1 MPDKAKSTTSIR
13 PTLQRLLK
21 IGGKQSAWLYLALFC
36 ELGITGG
43 IILNA
48 VFLRNLFNAVLAG
61 NSNAFWFYT
70 WLVLSFSVPN
80 ILFNYLRTWSI
91 GRFSER
97 VLARLR
103 QTVAGRSAVLPVSY
117 LEERHSGDM
126 LSVLNADLGKVK
138 TLLANNILDFF
149 AQSAR
154 GIAAL
159 IYIVSI
165 NWWLAL
171 VTVVLTPAIF
181 LLINTLTRPIAKRS
195 EEMQT
200 EIGQVNSIAQDA
212 LAGAMVVKSFNLAD
226 IQDER
231 FHQANSK
238 ALKKGFEIARYWSL
252 INGAGFGLIIA
263 PFIIAMGIG
272 GYLIIDKQMSFGAL
286 FAFINLLNYVVNPL
300 GGLPGIIAS
309 MSEST
314 GAAQRVFQI
323 LDQPA
328 ERQDG
333 ERQNGAITRPKTDRD
348 LALQFKDVSFAYADG
363 KPVLKDIHLDIRRG
377 QTVAIVGPSGGGK
390 STVLKLILGYY
401 PLPDG
406 RVRLFGDSLNDWQLA
421 EARQQM
427 AFVAQD
433 TYLFPVSIAENIR
446 CGKPDATQE
455 EIERAARLANIHDFI
470 ASLPDGYQT
479 SAGEWGARLSGG
491 QKQRISLAR
500 AILKDA
506 PILLLDEP
514 TSALD
519 AESESLIQEALNRFT
534 RDRTTVVV
542 AHRLST
548 IKNADRV
555 LVLNDGQ
562 IVEDGTHE
570 ELIAR
575 GGMYLDLYQR
585 QFALDQPAGLPDQ
598 GIGAGI

>member
-1 MPDKAKSTTSIR
+1 MPEKAQPSTPIGPSLR
-13 PTLQRLLK
+13 RLLK
-21 IGGKQSAWLYLALFC
+21 FGGKQSAWLYLALFS
-36 ELGITGG
+36 ELLVTAT

-48 VFLRNLFNAVLAG
+48 VLLRIVFNSVLAG
-61 NSNAFWFYT
+61 NTAKFWMYI
-70 WLVLSFSVPN
+70 WLSFGLYAPS
-80 ILFNYLRTWSI
+80 ILSNYLRTWSI

-103 QTVAGRSAVLPVSY
+103 QAVAERSAVLPVSY
-117 LEERHSGDM
+117 MEERHSGDM

-149 AQSAR
+149 AQSVR

-159 IYIVSI
+159 VYIISV
-165 NWWLAL
+165 NWALAL
-171 VTVVLTPAIF
+171 VSVVLTPAIF
-181 LLINTLTRPIAKRS
+181 LLINALTRPVARRS
-195 EEMQT
+195 EQMQG
-200 EIGQVNSIAQDA
+200 EIGQVNSVAQDA
-212 LAGAMVVKSFNLAD
+212 ITGAMVVKAFNLAG

-231 FHQANSK
+231 FHQVNAK
-238 ALKKGFEIARYWSL
+238 ALKKGIEISRYWAV
-252 INGAGFGLIIA
+252 INGLGFGLSIT
-263 PFIIAMGIG
+263 PFIIALGFG
-272 GYLIIDKQMSFGAL
+272 GYLIIDKQITFGAM
-286 FAFINLLNYVVNPL
+286 FAFIQLLNYVVNPL
-300 GGLPGIIAS
+300 GALPNIIAS
-309 MSEST
+309 ISEAA
-314 GAAQRVFQI
+314 GAAQRVFQV
-323 LDQPA
+323 LDHPA

-333 ERQNGAITRPKTDRD
+333 MVSHSKTGISPASPNVAI
-348 LALQFKDVSFAYADG
+348 QFKDVSFAYTDG
-363 KPVLKDIHLDIRRG
+363 NPVLKDIRLDIRQG

-406 RVRLFGDSLNDWQLA
+406 RVRLFGDSLNDWRLA
-421 EARQQM
+421 DARQQM

-433 TYLFPVSIAENIR
+433 TYLFPVSIGENIR
-446 CGKPDATQE
+446 CGKPDASQD

-470 ASLPDGYQT
+470 AGLPDGYQT

-491 QKQRISLAR
+491 QKQRIALAR

-519 AESESLIQEALNRFT
+519 AESEALIQESLSRFT

-555 LVLNDGQ
+555 LVLDGGQ
-562 IVEDGTHE
+562 IVEAGTHD

-585 QFALDQPAGLPDQ
+585 QFALDQPEQAGS
-598 GIGAGI
+598 